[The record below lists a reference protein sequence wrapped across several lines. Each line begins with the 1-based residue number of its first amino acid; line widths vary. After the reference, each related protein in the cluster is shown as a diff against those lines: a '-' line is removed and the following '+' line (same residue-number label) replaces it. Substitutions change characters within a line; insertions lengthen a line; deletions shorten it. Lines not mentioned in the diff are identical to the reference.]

1 VFFKDV
7 DRTATKSSIKDA
19 LLTIAAE
26 NGELLS
32 KSRAD
37 ALADKFKRG
46 EFDPMLAKFIQ
57 YSDPTGEQ
65 ATRRVDNE
73 RLAA

>member
-1 VFFKDV
+1 MFFKDV

-57 YSDPTGEQ
+57 YSDLTGEM
-65 ATRRVDNE
+65 AARNVDKE
-73 RLAA
+73 RIAA